1 MDKLFGLPAHPFLV
15 HIPIVLLPLAAIG
28 TVAIVAR
35 RSWYLAYRWVVLAI
49 AVVGAGGA
57 VVAASAG
64 EELEGRITAI
74 EGPQAASGWEHHAQL
89 GETARN
95 IALVYV
101 VLLAAYVLIPW
112 LIERLRPAPPADQT
126 PPDTSPRRTAP
137 VWLRPALAVVA
148 VIGGAASMVT
158 IVQAGHTGSKSVWE
172 ETVAPP
178 TGGGAAQP

>member
-35 RSWYLAYRWVVLAI
+35 RKWYLAYRWVVLAI
-49 AVVGAGGA
+49 AVVGTGGA
-57 VVAASAG
+57 VLASSAG
-64 EELEGRITAI
+64 EELEGRIVAI
-74 EGPQAASGWEHHAQL
+74 EGPQAASGWEHHAEL

-101 VLLAAYVLIPW
+101 VLLAAYVIIPW
-112 LIERLRPAPPADQT
+112 LLERRRATPARGRVDARRLRAWRPG
-126 PPDTSPRRTAP
+126 
-137 VWLRPALAVVA
+137 WLRPVLASLAL
-148 VIGGAASMVT
+148 IGGVASMVT

-172 ETVAPP
+172 ETVKP
-178 TGGGAAQP
+178 GNG

>member
-28 TVAIVAR
+28 TVAIVVR
-35 RSWYLAYRWVVLAI
+35 RTWYQSFRWVVLGI

-57 VVAASAG
+57 ALAASAG
-64 EELEGRITAI
+64 EELEGRIVAI
-74 EGPQAASGWEHHAQL
+74 EGEQAASGWEHHAQL

-112 LIERLRPAPPADQT
+112 LLEQRRRSTDDPAEAGGGST
-126 PPDTSPRRTAP
+126 PG
-137 VWLRPALAVVA
+137 WLRPALAVLA
-148 VIGGAASMVT
+148 LAGGAASMVT

-172 ETVAPP
+172 ETV
-178 TGGGAAQP
+178 TKGDGG